1 MYEKA
6 WKTWEGDYCMS
17 RQYIVDEDVLLR
29 LIARDIELEQLEA
42 AGVDNWSWYGEGR
55 EEFLMEAISGCI
67 PEDEIPE
74 DIDFEDV
81 AKLELQDYILFE
93 K

>member
-17 RQYIVDEDVLLR
+17 RQYIVDEDVLLK

-42 AGVDNWSWYGEGR
+42 AGVDNWGWYGEGR
-55 EEFLMEAISGCI
+55 EEFLIEAISGRV
-67 PEDEIPE
+67 PEDEIPDE
-74 DIDFEDV
+74 IDFEYV
-81 AKLELQDYILFE
+81 AK
-93 K
+93 

>member
-1 MYEKA
+1 MYEKTWQT
-6 WKTWEGDYCMS
+6 WKGDYRMS

-55 EEFLMEAISGCI
+55 EEFLMEAISGRI

-81 AKLELQDYILFE
+81 AKLELQDYTLFE

>member
-17 RQYIVDEDVLLR
+17 RQYIVDEDVLLK

-42 AGVDNWSWYGEGR
+42 AGVDNWGWYGEGR
-55 EEFLMEAISGCI
+55 EEFLIEAISGRV
-67 PEDEIPE
+67 PEDEIPDE
-74 DIDFEDV
+74 IDFEYV
-81 AKLELQDYILFE
+81 AKLELQDYTPFE